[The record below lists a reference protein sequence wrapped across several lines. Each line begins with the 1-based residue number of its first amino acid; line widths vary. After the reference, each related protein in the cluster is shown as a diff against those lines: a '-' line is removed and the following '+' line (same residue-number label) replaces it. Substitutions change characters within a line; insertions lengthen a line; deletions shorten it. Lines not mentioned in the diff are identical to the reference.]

1 MSFKSKKFV
10 EFICFL
16 LIICAF
22 VVIGY
27 YTYESYANKKKDN
40 TIETKVD
47 NYYNIE
53 YLFNNS
59 YVKTSEE
66 ITNFKDEK
74 NDVYMYLDKNN
85 TLYVKYTNKNNIYN
99 KHITGLPSGNITV
112 YYNNLNDNIY
122 ELSALTKK
130 GDLYYAYINIANKKD
145 YKFEKIASNID
156 SVYSPIYDKKYVY
169 IRKSN
174 GFKTNFIYLDNNNKL
189 KYINKEDDYELLDN
203 LKDVKPYFDYVC
215 IGNKLCDK
223 VMIYQNF
230 EKKLVA
236 SYNDKII
243 KNDKNEDITVKEMFG
258 VLEVK
263 KNKKVDFT
271 KLTYKKLKKYDY
283 LFKVYIVDKNDK
295 IYTLDINNNLIK
307 TKEENKALPL
317 SIKKVKQLKYEGD
330 ISKVD
335 IIYTDGSS
343 EKVEQGNN
351 KIIISSTV
359 YDKDKNLELK
369 VK

>member
-112 YYNNLNDNIY
+112 YYNNLNDIFSLYSSYLNSMRTAIIY
-122 ELSALTKK
+122 ERSSS
-130 GDLYYAYINIANKKD
+130 D
-145 YKFEKIASNID
+145 Y
-156 SVYSPIYDKKYVY
+156 
-169 IRKSN
+169 
-174 GFKTNFIYLDNNNKL
+174 
-189 KYINKEDDYELLDN
+189 
-203 LKDVKPYFDYVC
+203 
-215 IGNKLCDK
+215 
-223 VMIYQNF
+223 
-230 EKKLVA
+230 
-236 SYNDKII
+236 
-243 KNDKNEDITVKEMFG
+243 
-258 VLEVK
+258 K
-263 KNKKVDFT
+263 KNKTVIDKNYDNA
-271 KLTYKKLKKYDY
+271 YKKY
-283 LFKVYIVDKNDK
+283 
-295 IYTLDINNNLIK
+295 NNVLESIQQFLSLL
-307 TKEENKALPL
+307 EN
-317 SIKKVKQLKYEGD
+317 S
-330 ISKVD
+330 
-335 IIYTDGSS
+335 
-343 EKVEQGNN
+343 
-351 KIIISSTV
+351 
-359 YDKDKNLELK
+359 
-369 VK
+369 